1 MNSEGCSV
9 ASPSES
15 QRRAPLTSRPS
26 PGASSRASSTTP
38 RTKSQGAACCH
49 RRTGTWK
56 ATNPANRLAAR
67 NNACRSRKYADFPP
81 VNLLASAIAIEDEYT
96 ITMPKVSR
104 RSAAHSTP
112 LSYSASGARPGLM
125 LRSIDDS
132 FHRKAKHFSAV
143 PVVTE
148 HVEARAC
155 GRKEHRI
162 ARARRLRGQPD
173 RLVHGCGASDRNA
186 RAGDRH
192 FDQGRVAAD
201 QHQRARRALDGAS
214 QRGKVLSLAVASG
227 DEDQSCV
234 ALREPGKR
242 RNGRAD
248 VGALGIVVPAHP
260 VRFPDQLDAM
270 REPLELP
277 QRPNQGFERQT
288 ESAAQRECGE
298 CVRGVVQSGELH
310 FPHRKERIRALR
322 EPGLTA
328 PLDETPILRPLRGV
342 EAESARSPAW
352 QRHCEAARVIAVEH
366 LYAVA

>member
-56 ATNPANRLAAR
+56 ASIPANMLTAR
-67 NNACRSRKYADFPP
+67 NSACRSRKYADFPP

-96 ITMPKVSR
+96 ITIPKVSR

-132 FHRKAKHFSAV
+132 FHRKPKHFSPV

-155 GRKEHRI
+155 RRKKHRI
-162 ARARRLRGQPD
+162 ARARRLRGQRH
-173 RLVHGCGASDRNA
+173 RLVHGCGAPDRD
-186 RAGDRH
+186 AGTRDRRI
-192 FDQGRVAAD
+192 DQGRVAAD
-201 QHQRARRALDGAS
+201 QHQCARRAFHGVS
-214 QRGKVLSLAVASG
+214 QRGEVLPLAVASG
-227 DEDQSCV
+227 DENQFCV
-234 ALREPGKR
+234 ALREPGER
-242 RNGRAD
+242 SNGRAD

-270 REPLELP
+270 REPLELA
-277 QRPNQGFERQT
+277 QRPDQRLERQT
-288 ESAAQRECGE
+288 ERAAQRKRRES
-298 CVRGVVQSGELH
+298 VSGVVQSGELH
-310 FPHRKERIRALR
+310 FPHREERICALR
-322 EPGLTA
+322 EPGLA
-328 PLDETPILRPLRGV
+328 VPLE
-342 EAESARSPAW
+342 
-352 QRHCEAARVIAVEH
+352 
-366 LYAVA
+366 